1 MGAIWT
7 PSNGLLGCESV
18 DLTTRPGASVTV
30 TPGAS
35 NVMGSYVQAVSAL
48 AADCYGLEVWFG
60 LNGVS
65 ATVRDTLCTIGVDPA
80 GGSSYSDLIPN
91 LSASAAAALSSGLG
105 IRYYFPI
112 FIKAGS
118 TIGVKA
124 QVNNAT
130 AGTLKARVL
139 ADTQPT
145 DTRLA
150 RAGSFVE
157 AIGATAASS
166 NGTAVTA
173 GGAAEGAW
181 TLLGT
186 TTKRTWWHQLGFCCS
201 STTFTGAQYAAEL
214 AVGDGTNFDILV
226 RDMLVQT
233 TTAEQV
239 SFFNP
244 ERPKNVREI
253 PASSSL
259 YGRLQAS
266 ALGADTGTS
275 LIAYALGG

>member
-1 MGAIWT
+1 MGAIWM
-7 PSNGLLGCESV
+7 PSSGLVGCESV
-18 DLTTRPGASVTV
+18 DLATRPGASTTL
-30 TPGAS
+30 TPGGS
-35 NVMGSYVQAVSAL
+35 NVMGSYVNVVSAL
-48 AADCYGLEVWFG
+48 SKDCHGLEIWFG

-91 LSASAAAALSSGLG
+91 LSASAAAALNAGLG

-118 TIGVKA
+118 SIGVKA

-130 AGTLKARVL
+130 AGSLKVRVL

-145 DTRLA
+145 DGRLI
-150 RAGSFVE
+150 RSGSFVE

-166 NGTAVTA
+166 KGTAVTA
-173 GGAAEGAW
+173 GGASEGSW

-186 TTKRTWWHQLGFCCS
+186 TSKRTWWHQLGYACS

-239 SFFNP
+239 SFYNP
-244 ERPKNVREI
+244 ERPKNVRDI
-253 PASSSL
+253 PAGSSL

-266 ALGADTGTS
+266 ALGADTGTT